1 MKERGKNS
9 IQLNGGVSGIAG
21 SFIGFSYATNNFLG
35 LGRNAQPPEPDWRPS
50 RIPSPLASHEPY
62 LFDKPIQAGF
72 TVYLQRFNYDQARE
86 ASIFSGQNLIPYYQ
100 SLGANNLLN
109 YVSNG
114 RGLTTFLS
122 YQLTPQLRARGP
134 VIRLRYPECKADYRR
149 RDDIFH
155 LPEFRRSQRPEFSPR
170 HQDQQDHADVF
181 L

>member
-35 LGRNAQPPEPDWRPS
+35 LGETLSLQSQIGDRLDSVTFGFTQ
-50 RIPSPLASHEPY
+50 PY

-72 TVYLQRFNYDQARE
+72 TVYLQRFSYDQARE

-122 YQLTPQLRARGP
+122 YAVTPQLRARGP
-134 VIRLRYPECKADYRR
+134 DIWLRYPECKAD
-149 RDDIFH
+149 
-155 LPEFRRSQRPEFSPR
+155 
-170 HQDQQDHADVF
+170 
-181 L
+181 